1 MSLSLA
7 WFEIPVADIQRAQA
21 FYETV
26 FSVKIQLLDL
36 GALKVGSFPASP
48 AGVSGAL
55 CQHAEFYK
63 PSFEGSMVYFD
74 ANPDLS
80 SVLDKVEAA
89 GGKVLFPK
97 RLISPD
103 QGYTAIFIDSEGNR
117 IGLRSK
123 N

>member
-1 MSLSLA
+1 MSLSFA
-7 WFEIPVADIQRAQA
+7 WIEIPVADIQRAKT

-26 FSVKIQLLDL
+26 FDSKIQILDL
-36 GALKVGSFPASP
+36 GALKIGTFPAS
-48 AGVSGAL
+48 ANGVSGAL
-55 CQHAEFYK
+55 CQHPEFYK
-63 PSFEGSMVYFD
+63 PSFEGSMVYLD

-80 SVLDKVEAA
+80 AILNKVEGA
-89 GGKVLFPK
+89 GGRILFPK

-123 N
+123 G